1 MTAPINLVTTRPP
14 WSQTFSSLKI
24 RNYRIFASANIVAV
38 IAVWM
43 QRVAQDWMVLELSG
57 SVAAVGITVFM
68 QFVPSLLLMPLGGIL
83 ADRYSK
89 RLILM
94 ISQGAAGLLAAL
106 MAVLALTGHLEV
118 WHIYLIAFVL
128 GLVVVADQPARQ
140 VFVNELVGP
149 TQLRNAISL
158 NSSIFQLGG
167 MVGPAVSGVLI
178 MAVGGGWAFAANAL
192 ACLITVVSL
201 MMIRSSELLT
211 MPPVK
216 RAKGQLME
224 GVRYA
229 LGKPTIFWP
238 AVMAAVFAVFGLS
251 LAVLM
256 AAYANDVFKV
266 GAGGYGLL
274 NTLVALGALCG
285 ALASTRIAKLRLR
298 GVMTAAGSYGVLL
311 IVASTAPN
319 MFTFGAVMVVA
330 GFASLLFLT
339 SANQLVQ
346 MSTNVSIRGRVMSLY
361 VMVLLGGQ
369 AMGGPTH
376 GRAGRTLGSPV
387 GHGGGRRYAVAG
399 RRRYWIG
406 AGTARA
412 ADAANESAQRPPPG
426 LYRVEVTGYLGEKG
440 ELESRQRQVWV
451 AFLTLLEL
459 ENCRVD
465 DDAVGNFNGAL
476 K

>member
-1 MTAPINLVTTRPP
+1 MTPPPATQHAAQPSATHTAPLNTVTTRPP
-14 WSQTFSSLKI
+14 WNQTFSSLKI
-24 RNYRIFASANIVAV
+24 RNYRIFASANLLAV

-57 SVAAVGITVFM
+57 SVTAVGITVFM
-68 QFVPSLLLMPLGGIL
+68 QFIPSLVLMPLGGIL

-94 ISQGAAGLLAAL
+94 ISQSAAGILAAI

-118 WHIYLIAFVL
+118 WHIYVIAFVL

-149 TQLRNAISL
+149 RQLRNAISL
-158 NSSIFQLGG
+158 NSSIFQMGG

-192 ACLITVVSL
+192 ACTITVISL
-201 MMIRSSELLT
+201 SRIRANELVQ

-229 LGKPTIFWP
+229 LHKPTIVFP
-238 AVMAAVFAVFGLS
+238 AIMAAVFAVFGLS

-256 AAYANDVFKV
+256 AAYANNVFDV

-274 NTLVALGALCG
+274 NTLVALGALGG
-285 ALASTRIAKLRLR
+285 ALASTRFATLRLR
-298 GVMTAAGSYGVLL
+298 SVMMAAGAYGVVLM
-311 IVASTAPN
+311 IASTAPS
-319 MFTFGAVMVVA
+319 MASFGAVMVVA
-330 GFASLLFLT
+330 GFCSLLFLT

-361 VMVLLGGQ
+361 IMVLIGGQ
-369 AMGGPTH
+369 ALGGPLMGWLAEH
-376 GRAGRTLGSPV
+376 WGVQWAML
-387 GHGGGRRYAVAG
+387 VAG
-399 RRRYWIG
+399 GMPALAAVVIG
-406 AGTARA
+406 LVLAKRG
-412 ADAANESAQRPPPG
+412 Q
-426 LYRVEVTGYLGEKG
+426 
-440 ELESRQRQVWV
+440 
-451 AFLTLLEL
+451 LTLKVNLRSARRLVFIVPRATGQEP
-459 ENCRVD
+459 V
-465 DDAVGNFNGAL
+465 
-476 K
+476 

>member
-1 MTAPINLVTTRPP
+1 MTVTPHVPPLTAPINVITTRPP

-24 RNYRIFASANIVAV
+24 RNYRIFASANILAVVAL
-38 IAVWM
+38 WM

-57 SVAAVGITVFM
+57 SVTAVGVTVFM
-68 QFVPSLLLMPLGGIL
+68 QFIPSLLLMPLGGIL

-94 ISQGAAGLLAAL
+94 ISQAAAGALAAL
-106 MAVLALTGHLEV
+106 MAVLALTGKLEV
-118 WHIYLIAFVL
+118 WHIYVIAFVL

-149 TQLRNAISL
+149 AQLRNAISL

-178 MAVGGGWAFAANAL
+178 MAVGGGWAFAANAA
-192 ACLITVVSL
+192 ACFITVLSL
-201 MMIRSSELLT
+201 LLIRTGELVK
-211 MPPVK
+211 MAPVK

-229 LGKPTIFWP
+229 LRKPTIVWP

-251 LAVLM
+251 LPVLM
-256 AAYANDVFKV
+256 TAYANDVFDV

-274 NTLVALGALCG
+274 NTLVALGALGG
-285 ALASTRIAKLRLR
+285 ALASTRFATLRLR
-298 GVMTAAGSYGVLL
+298 GVMTAAGAYGVVLM
-311 IVASTAPN
+311 IAAAAPT
-319 MFTFGAVMVVA
+319 MVTFGGVMVVA

-361 VMVLLGGQ
+361 IMVLIGGQ
-369 AMGGPTH
+369 ALGGPLMGWLAEQWGVQWATVL
-376 GRAGRTLGSPV
+376 AGGMP
-387 GHGGGRRYAVAG
+387 AVAALVIAVVLAKRG
-399 RRRYWIG
+399 QLKLQFNLRS
-406 AGTARA
+406 ARHPVFIVPR
-412 ADAANESAQRPPPG
+412 DAA
-426 LYRVEVTGYLGEKG
+426 
-440 ELESRQRQVWV
+440 
-451 AFLTLLEL
+451 
-459 ENCRVD
+459 
-465 DDAVGNFNGAL
+465 
-476 K
+476 

>member
-1 MTAPINLVTTRPP
+1 MTPPTAEPNAALTAPINLVTTRPP

-24 RNYRIFASANIVAV
+24 RNYRIFASANLVAV

-57 SVAAVGITVFM
+57 SVTAVGITVFM
-68 QFVPSLLLMPLGGIL
+68 QFIPSLLLMPLGGIL

-94 ISQGAAGLLAAL
+94 ISQGAAAVLATIL
-106 MAVLALTGHLEV
+106 AVLALTDNLVV
-118 WHIYLIAFVL
+118 WHIYVIAFVL

-149 TQLRNAISL
+149 RQLRNAISL
-158 NSSIFQLGG
+158 NSSIFQMGG
-167 MVGPAVSGVLI
+167 MIGPAVSGVLI
-178 MAVGGGWAFAANAL
+178 MAVGGGWAFAVNAL
-192 ACLITVVSL
+192 ACTLTVGSL
-201 MMIRSSELLT
+201 MLIRKSELVQ

-251 LAVLM
+251 LAVLL
-256 AAYANDVFKV
+256 AAYANNVFDA

-285 ALASTRIAKLRLR
+285 AIASTRLAALRLR
-298 GVMTAAGSYGVLL
+298 GVMAAAGTYGIVLM
-311 IVASTAPN
+311 IASAAPN
-319 MFTFGAVMVVA
+319 MVTFGVVMVVA

-361 VMVLLGGQ
+361 IMVLIGGQ
-369 AMGGPTH
+369 ALGGPLM
-376 GRAGRTLGSPV
+376 GWMAENWGVQGATL
-387 GHGGGRRYAVAG
+387 VAG
-399 RRRYWIG
+399 GMPALAAVVIG
-406 AGTARA
+406 LILAKRGQLALRVNLRSAR
-412 ADAANESAQRPPPG
+412 NP
-426 LYRVEVTGYLGEKG
+426 VFI
-440 ELESRQRQVWV
+440 V
-451 AFLTLLEL
+451 AK
-459 ENCRVD
+459 
-465 DDAVGNFNGAL
+465 AS
-476 K
+476 

>member
-1 MTAPINLVTTRPP
+1 MTPPPATQHAAQPSATHTAPLNTVTTRPP
-14 WSQTFSSLKI
+14 WNQTFSSLKI
-24 RNYRIFASANIVAV
+24 RNYRIFASANLLAV

-57 SVAAVGITVFM
+57 SVTAVGITVFM
-68 QFVPSLLLMPLGGIL
+68 QFIPSLVLMPLGGIL

-94 ISQGAAGLLAAL
+94 ISQSAAGILAAI

-118 WHIYLIAFVL
+118 WHIYVIAFVL

-149 TQLRNAISL
+149 RQLRNAISL
-158 NSSIFQLGG
+158 NSSIFQMGG

-192 ACLITVVSL
+192 ACTITVISL
-201 MMIRSSELLT
+201 SRIRTNELVQ

-229 LGKPTIFWP
+229 LHKPTIVFP
-238 AVMAAVFAVFGLS
+238 AIMAAVFAVFGLS

-256 AAYANDVFKV
+256 AAYANNVFDV

-274 NTLVALGALCG
+274 NTLVALGALGG
-285 ALASTRIAKLRLR
+285 ALASTRFATLRLR
-298 GVMTAAGSYGVLL
+298 SVMMAAGAYGVVLM
-311 IVASTAPN
+311 IASTAPS
-319 MFTFGAVMVVA
+319 MASFGAVMVVA
-330 GFASLLFLT
+330 GFCSLLFLT

-361 VMVLLGGQ
+361 IMVLIGGQ
-369 AMGGPTH
+369 ALGGPLMGWLAEH
-376 GRAGRTLGSPV
+376 WGVQWAML
-387 GHGGGRRYAVAG
+387 VAG
-399 RRRYWIG
+399 GMPALAAVVIG
-406 AGTARA
+406 LVLAKRG
-412 ADAANESAQRPPPG
+412 Q
-426 LYRVEVTGYLGEKG
+426 
-440 ELESRQRQVWV
+440 
-451 AFLTLLEL
+451 LTLKVNLRSARRLVFIVPRATGQEP
-459 ENCRVD
+459 V
-465 DDAVGNFNGAL
+465 
-476 K
+476 

>member
-57 SVAAVGITVFM
+57 SVTAVGITVFM

-94 ISQGAAGLLAAL
+94 ISQGAAGVLAAL

-298 GVMTAAGSYGVLL
+298 GVMTAAGSYGALL
-311 IVASTAPN
+311 IIASVAPN

-369 AMGGPTH
+369 AMGGPLMGALAEH
-376 GRAGRTLGSPV
+376 WGVQWAMV
-387 GHGGGRRYAVAG
+387 VAG
-399 RRRYWIG
+399 GMPLLAAVVIG
-406 AGTARA
+406 LVL
-412 ADAANESAQRPPPG
+412 AQRG
-426 LYRVEVTGYLGEKG
+426 
-440 ELESRQRQVWV
+440 Q
-451 AFLTLLEL
+451 LTLQMNL
-459 ENCRVD
+459 RSARRPVFI
-465 DDAVGNFNGAL
+465 VSR
-476 K
+476 

>member
-1 MTAPINLVTTRPP
+1 MTPPTAEPNAALTAPINLVTTRPP

-24 RNYRIFASANIVAV
+24 RNYRIFASANLVAV

-57 SVAAVGITVFM
+57 SVTAVGITVFM
-68 QFVPSLLLMPLGGIL
+68 QFIPSLLLMPLGGIL

-94 ISQGAAGLLAAL
+94 ISQGAAAVLATIL
-106 MAVLALTGHLEV
+106 AVLALTGNLVV
-118 WHIYLIAFVL
+118 WHIYVIAFVL

-149 TQLRNAISL
+149 RQLRNAISL
-158 NSSIFQLGG
+158 NSSIFQMGG
-167 MVGPAVSGVLI
+167 MIGPAVSGVLI
-178 MAVGGGWAFAANAL
+178 MAVGGGWAFAVNAL
-192 ACLITVVSL
+192 ACMLTVGSL
-201 MMIRSSELLT
+201 MLIRKSELVQ

-251 LAVLM
+251 LAVLL
-256 AAYANDVFKV
+256 AAYANNVFDA

-285 ALASTRIAKLRLR
+285 AIASTRLATLRLR
-298 GVMTAAGSYGVLL
+298 GVMAAAGTYGIVLM
-311 IVASTAPN
+311 IASAAPN
-319 MFTFGAVMVVA
+319 MVTFGVVMVVA

-361 VMVLLGGQ
+361 IMVLIGGQ
-369 AMGGPTH
+369 ALGGPLMGWMAENWGVQWATLI
-376 GRAGRTLGSPV
+376 AGGMPALAAVVIGLILAKRGQLALRVNLRSARNPV
-387 GHGGGRRYAVAG
+387 FIVAK
-399 RRRYWIG
+399 
-406 AGTARA
+406 A
-412 ADAANESAQRPPPG
+412 S
-426 LYRVEVTGYLGEKG
+426 
-440 ELESRQRQVWV
+440 
-451 AFLTLLEL
+451 
-459 ENCRVD
+459 
-465 DDAVGNFNGAL
+465 
-476 K
+476 

>member
-1 MTAPINLVTTRPP
+1 MALTPPPATQHAAQPSATHTAPLNTVTTRPP
-14 WSQTFSSLKI
+14 WNQTFSSLKI
-24 RNYRIFASANIVAV
+24 RNYRIFASANLLAV

-57 SVAAVGITVFM
+57 SVTAVGITVFM
-68 QFVPSLLLMPLGGIL
+68 QFIPSLVLMPLGGIL

-94 ISQGAAGLLAAL
+94 ISQSAAGILAAI

-118 WHIYLIAFVL
+118 WHIYVIAFVL

-149 TQLRNAISL
+149 RQLRNAISL
-158 NSSIFQLGG
+158 NSSIFQMGG

-192 ACLITVVSL
+192 ACTITVISL
-201 MMIRSSELLT
+201 SRIRANELVQ

-229 LGKPTIFWP
+229 LHKPTIVFP
-238 AVMAAVFAVFGLS
+238 AIMAAVFAVFGLS

-256 AAYANDVFKV
+256 AAYANNVFDV

-274 NTLVALGALCG
+274 NTLVALGALGG
-285 ALASTRIAKLRLR
+285 ALASTRFATLRLR
-298 GVMTAAGSYGVLL
+298 SVMMAAGAYGVVLM
-311 IVASTAPN
+311 IASTAPS
-319 MFTFGAVMVVA
+319 MASFGAVMVVA
-330 GFASLLFLT
+330 GFCSLLFLT

-361 VMVLLGGQ
+361 IMVLIGGQ
-369 AMGGPTH
+369 ALGGPLMGWLAEH
-376 GRAGRTLGSPV
+376 WGVQWAML
-387 GHGGGRRYAVAG
+387 VAG
-399 RRRYWIG
+399 GMPALAAVVIG
-406 AGTARA
+406 LVLAKRG
-412 ADAANESAQRPPPG
+412 Q
-426 LYRVEVTGYLGEKG
+426 
-440 ELESRQRQVWV
+440 
-451 AFLTLLEL
+451 LTLKVNLRSARRLVFIVPRATGQEP
-459 ENCRVD
+459 V
-465 DDAVGNFNGAL
+465 
-476 K
+476 

>member
-1 MTAPINLVTTRPP
+1 MTPPAAPQNAALTAPINLVTTRPP

-24 RNYRIFASANIVAV
+24 RNYRIFATANIVAV
-38 IAVWM
+38 IALWM

-57 SVAAVGITVFM
+57 SVTAVGITVFM
-68 QFVPSLLLMPLGGIL
+68 QFIPSLVLMPLGGIL

-94 ISQGAAGLLAAL
+94 ISQAAAGVLAAI
-106 MAVLALTGHLEV
+106 MAVLALTGNLEV

-149 TQLRNAISL
+149 AQLRNAISL

-167 MVGPAVSGVLI
+167 MVGPAVSGILI

-192 ACLITVVSL
+192 ACTITVVSL
-201 MMIRSSELLT
+201 MLIRPGELVK

-229 LGKPTIFWP
+229 LRKPTIFWP

-251 LAVLM
+251 LPVLM
-256 AAYANDVFKV
+256 TAYANDIFDA

-274 NTLVALGALCG
+274 NTLVALGALGG
-285 ALASTRIAKLRLR
+285 ALASTRFATLRLR
-298 GVMTAAGSYGVLL
+298 GVMSAAGAYGVLL
-311 IVASTAPN
+311 MVASLAPN
-319 MFTFGAVMVVA
+319 MVSFGAVMVVS

-346 MSTNVSIRGRVMSLY
+346 MSTNVAIRGRVMSLY
-361 VMVLLGGQ
+361 IMVLIGGQ
-369 AMGGPTH
+369 ALGGPLMGWLAEQWGVQWAT
-376 GRAGRTLGSPV
+376 V
-387 GHGGGRRYAVAG
+387 VAG
-399 RRRYWIG
+399 GMPALAAVVIG
-406 AGTARA
+406 LVLAKRGQLALRFNFRSARNPVFIVPKAG
-412 ADAANESAQRPPPG
+412 
-426 LYRVEVTGYLGEKG
+426 
-440 ELESRQRQVWV
+440 
-451 AFLTLLEL
+451 
-459 ENCRVD
+459 
-465 DDAVGNFNGAL
+465 
-476 K
+476 

>member
-1 MTAPINLVTTRPP
+1 MTPPSAEPNAALTAPINLVTTRPP

-24 RNYRIFASANIVAV
+24 RNYRIFASANLVAT

-57 SVAAVGITVFM
+57 SVTAVGITVFM
-68 QFVPSLLLMPLGGIL
+68 QFIPSLLLMPLGGIL

-94 ISQGAAGLLAAL
+94 ISQGAAGILATI
-106 MAVLALTGHLEV
+106 MAVLALTGNLAV
-118 WHIYLIAFVL
+118 WHIYVIAFVL

-149 TQLRNAISL
+149 RQLRNAISL
-158 NSSIFQLGG
+158 NSSIFQMGG
-167 MVGPAVSGVLI
+167 MIGPAVSGVLI

-192 ACLITVVSL
+192 ACSITVVSL
-201 MMIRSSELLT
+201 MLIRKSELVQ

-229 LGKPTIFWP
+229 LRKPTIFWP

-256 AAYANDVFKV
+256 AAYANNVFDA

-274 NTLVALGALCG
+274 NTLVALGALGG
-285 ALASTRIAKLRLR
+285 AIASTRFATLRLR
-298 GVMTAAGSYGVLL
+298 GVMAAAGSYGIVLM
-311 IVASTAPN
+311 IASAAPN
-319 MFTFGAVMVVA
+319 MITFGAVMVVA

-361 VMVLLGGQ
+361 IMVLIGGQ
-369 AMGGPTH
+369 ALGGPLMGWLAENWGVQWATLI
-376 GRAGRTLGSPV
+376 AGGMPALA
-387 GHGGGRRYAVAG
+387 AVV
-399 RRRYWIG
+399 IG
-406 AGTARA
+406 LILAKRG
-412 ADAANESAQRPPPG
+412 Q
-426 LYRVEVTGYLGEKG
+426 
-440 ELESRQRQVWV
+440 
-451 AFLTLLEL
+451 LTL
-459 ENCRVD
+459 RVNLRS
-465 DDAVGNFNGAL
+465 VRNPVFIVPKLG
-476 K
+476 

>member
-1 MTAPINLVTTRPP
+1 MNALTPPSAPMNAALTAPINLVTTRPP

-57 SVAAVGITVFM
+57 SVTAVGITVFM
-68 QFVPSLLLMPLGGIL
+68 QFIPSLVLMPLGGIL

-94 ISQGAAGLLAAL
+94 ISQGSAAVLATL

-118 WHIYLIAFVL
+118 WHIYVIAFIL

-167 MVGPAVSGVLI
+167 MIGPAISGVLI

-192 ACLITVVSL
+192 ACTITVLSL
-201 MMIRSSELLT
+201 TMIRSSELVR

-256 AAYANDVFKV
+256 AAYANNVFDV

-274 NTLVALGALCG
+274 NTLVALGALGG
-285 ALASTRIAKLRLR
+285 ALASTRIATLRLR
-298 GVMTAAGSYGVLL
+298 GVMTAAGAYGVLL
-311 IVASTAPN
+311 IIASAAPS
-319 MFTFGAVMVVA
+319 MVTFGVVMVVA

-369 AMGGPTH
+369 AVGGPLM
-376 GRAGRTLGSPV
+376 GWLAENWGVQWAMVLAGGMPLLA
-387 GHGGGRRYAVAG
+387 AVV
-399 RRRYWIG
+399 IG
-406 AGTARA
+406 LVLAKRG
-412 ADAANESAQRPPPG
+412 Q
-426 LYRVEVTGYLGEKG
+426 
-440 ELESRQRQVWV
+440 
-451 AFLTLLEL
+451 LTLQVNL
-459 ENCRVD
+459 RSARRPVFIV
-465 DDAVGNFNGAL
+465 AKVG
-476 K
+476 

>member
-1 MTAPINLVTTRPP
+1 MTTRPP

-24 RNYRIFASANIVAV
+24 RNYRIFASANLVAT

-57 SVAAVGITVFM
+57 SVTAVGITVFM
-68 QFVPSLLLMPLGGIL
+68 QFIPSLLLMPLGGIL

-94 ISQGAAGLLAAL
+94 ISQGAAGILATI
-106 MAVLALTGHLEV
+106 MAVLALTGNLAV
-118 WHIYLIAFVL
+118 WHIYVIAFVL

-149 TQLRNAISL
+149 RQLRNAISL
-158 NSSIFQLGG
+158 NSSIFQMGG
-167 MVGPAVSGVLI
+167 MIGPAVSGVLI

-192 ACLITVVSL
+192 ACSITVVSL
-201 MMIRSSELLT
+201 MLIRKSELVQ

-229 LGKPTIFWP
+229 LRKPTIFWP

-256 AAYANDVFKV
+256 AAYANNVFDA

-274 NTLVALGALCG
+274 NTLVALGALGG
-285 ALASTRIAKLRLR
+285 AIASTRFATLRLR
-298 GVMTAAGSYGVLL
+298 GVMAAAGSYGIVLM
-311 IVASTAPN
+311 IASAAPN
-319 MFTFGAVMVVA
+319 MITFGAVMVVA

-361 VMVLLGGQ
+361 IMVLIGGQ
-369 AMGGPTH
+369 ALGGPLMGWLAENWGVKWATLI
-376 GRAGRTLGSPV
+376 AGGMPALA
-387 GHGGGRRYAVAG
+387 AVV
-399 RRRYWIG
+399 IG
-406 AGTARA
+406 LILAKRG
-412 ADAANESAQRPPPG
+412 Q
-426 LYRVEVTGYLGEKG
+426 
-440 ELESRQRQVWV
+440 
-451 AFLTLLEL
+451 LTL
-459 ENCRVD
+459 RVNLRS
-465 DDAVGNFNGAL
+465 VRNPVFIVPKLG
-476 K
+476 